1 MDVYYDVYHV
11 VFIYISVPY
20 LHLLPGF
27 PISSPSLICNIIIY
41 YIILH
46 YIIYNPPNSISVDHI
61 YMRENVVPTNGHN
74 TKGKRVPLQLISNSH
89 KLMVGFRVLI
99 SLLEFL
105 TGWLDLVQ

>member
-61 YMRENVVPTNGHN
+61 YICVRMWYLPMATIPKENE
-74 TKGKRVPLQLISNSH
+74 
-89 KLMVGFRVLI
+89 
-99 SLLEFL
+99 SLSS
-105 TGWLDLVQ
+105 